1 LKRLLDIPEK
11 LKIYD
16 MMAVGFPA
24 YQLGPRSP
32 RNAEEMT
39 HFEHYDRAKYRTD
52 AEIKKYIIGLR
63 RNERKEME
71 GLTRGPRAGSSE
83 V

>member
-1 LKRLLDIPEK
+1 
-11 LKIYD
+11 
-16 MMAVGFPA
+16 MMAVGHPA
-24 YQLGPRSP
+24 YPLGPRSP

-52 AEIKKYIIGLR
+52 SEIKKYIIDLR

-71 GLTRGPRAGSSE
+71 GLTRGPLPGSKR